1 MSGSPG
7 QAAARSKG
15 KVLADRSPRRKH
27 MDVMVF
33 TPTWETDSGT
43 AIRPETRASVEA
55 QDYTGR
61 WTWEIGLHNPLKGV
75 QSHQNVLAQYQRARD
90 LFLDSDYQALL
101 TVEHDM
107 ALPTDA
113 ISKLVTTAWEGADLV
128 YGVYLLRHG
137 SLVLNAWE
145 YVGDRNLGESLSIMP
160 RKLARARER
169 GTARVCGCGFGC
181 TLITR
186 PVLEQL
192 PMRRDTG
199 DQWCPD
205 IPLAQDA
212 LRAGFV
218 SMARFDVECLHYD
231 KGRWLSPYG
240 ENMSE
245 QVPMLALQSIHYA
258 VIAETRTIRAGEVYL
273 IPVDVAEEL
282 QRAGY
287 VTPAP
292 KEAETATLGT
302 PEKAVARHAKR
313 PAARRGGL

>member
-1 MSGSPG
+1 
-7 QAAARSKG
+7 
-15 KVLADRSPRRKH
+15 

-33 TPTWETDSGT
+33 TPTWETATGT
-43 AIRPETRASVEA
+43 AIRPETRASVEG

-61 WTWEIGLHNPLKGV
+61 WTWEIGLHNPLAGV
-75 QSHQNVLAQYQRARD
+75 QSHQNVLAQYQRAREV
-90 LFLDSDYQALL
+90 FLDSDYDALL

-107 ALPTDA
+107 TLPADA
-113 ISKLVTTAWEGADLV
+113 ITKLATTAWEGGDLV

-145 YVGDRNLGESLSIMP
+145 YVGDRNLGESLSLMP
-160 RKLARARER
+160 RKLAALRAA
-169 GTARVCGCGFGC
+169 GVGRVCGCGFGC

-186 PVLEQL
+186 PVMEQL

-218 SMARFDVECLHYD
+218 SMARFDVECGHYD

-240 ENMSE
+240 DVMSDDLR
-245 QVPMLALQSIHYA
+245 PMLALQSINYA
-258 VIAETRTIRAGEVYL
+258 VIAQTMRIEAGTVYL
-273 IPVDVAEEL
+273 IPADVAEEL
-282 QRAGY
+282 ERAGY

-292 KEAETATLGT
+292 QEAETATLAVK
-302 PEKAVARHAKR
+302 EKAVAKQAKQSPR
-313 PAARRGGL
+313 RRGGL